1 MNLVK
6 KSDSKLRSGDP
17 YDKEKKPMTRSK
29 AQGQDGIPAQNIPRK
44 IPQNPSLSKVSMLNS
59 ALANRLMKKAP
70 TTSINSTVAQ
80 AKFTD
85 AQLMPPPDIGSKAT
99 SVASKRT
106 LQGSK
111 DKTSIGVDE
120 RFIKPTSWS
129 LDDFQIGKSLG
140 RGKFGRV
147 YLARAKSNNYIVAL
161 KVLHK
166 TELVESQLEKQ
177 VRREIEIQ
185 THLRHPNIL
194 RLFGYFFDE
203 TKIYLIIEFA
213 SKGELYKELRKITHY
228 DEATA
233 ATYIGQIADALHYLH
248 SKHVIHRDI
257 KPENL
262 LLTMDNQVKLADF
275 GWSVHHNQTNRRT
288 TLCGTLDYLPPEM
301 VEGRDHSIHVDLWS
315 LGVLTYEFLVGNP
328 PFEDLS
334 SIKATYK
341 RISKVDLKIPDHLS
355 PQASDFIRRLL
366 VHNPAERMPLL
377 EAKRHPWIKMYCSKE
392 TQKQFRDYPKELE
405 YIQRNRGS
413 H

>member
-1 MNLVK
+1 MN
-6 KSDSKLRSGDP
+6 R
-17 YDKEKKPMTRSK
+17 TK
-29 AQGQDGIPAQNIPRK
+29 AQSKEPVAVQNPPRKGAQNPG
-44 IPQNPSLSKVSMLNS
+44 LTKVAMLNNT
-59 ALANRLMKKAP
+59 LANRLMKKAP
-70 TTSINSTVAQ
+70 TTSVSSTVVQ

-85 AQLMPPPDIGSKAT
+85 AQLMPPPEVNPKPTAF
-99 SVASKRT
+99 SKRLQSGDREKNT
-106 LQGSK
+106 L
-111 DKTSIGVDE
+111 GVDE
-120 RFIKPTSWS
+120 RLLRPTSWS

-147 YLARAKSNNYIVAL
+147 YLARAKMNNYVVAL

-166 TELVESQLEKQ
+166 SELIESQLEKQ

-228 DEATA
+228 DEPTA
-233 ATYIGQIADALHYLH
+233 ASYIGQIADALHYLH

-341 RISKVDLKIPDHLS
+341 RISKVDLKIPDYLS
-355 PQASDFIRRLL
+355 PQAGDFIRKLL
-366 VHNPAERMPLL
+366 VHNPNERMPLL
-377 EAKRHPWIKMYCSKE
+377 EAKRHPWIRANCPKGI
-392 TQKQFRDYPKELE
+392 QRQFRDYPKELE
-405 YIQRNRGS
+405 FMQRSMR
-413 H
+413 